1 MPTIETFYKC
11 KKCSDEIPANTNK
24 NLTSCK
30 CGALAVDGC
39 ADYVRV
45 IGDKEDWAQW
55 EAAGAEDAA
64 KHLPPLTDEEV
75 AHYKDLKD

>member
-1 MPTIETFYKC
+1 MPTTEITYKC
-11 KKCSDEIPANTNK
+11 KKCGAEIPANTNK

-30 CGALAVDGC
+30 CDALAVDGC

-55 EAAGAEDAA
+55 EAAGVEDVT
-64 KHLPPLTDEEV
+64 KHLPPLTKKEV
-75 AHYKDLKD
+75 AYYKQLSN